1 MDFETLAIVA
11 GVLPALML
19 CLRAVIK
26 MLVGT
31 QEVYV
36 LSDSRGRKVQ
46 VVLDKGAS
54 DAERAAIIHSKAREL
69 QQTA

>member
-1 MDFETLAIVA
+1 MDFATLAIVA

-26 MLVGT
+26 ALVGT
-31 QEVYV
+31 QQVYV
-36 LSDSRGRKVQ
+36 LIDSAGRKVQ
-46 VVLDKGAS
+46 VVLDKSAS
-54 DAERAAIIHSKAREL
+54 DAERAAILDSKAREL